1 MTDKKTTNGKGAKA
15 PDLDEVIEE
24 VESLLRKSDEGP
36 GRTPN
41 DELLDDGVK
50 AALDVLRSHQS

>member
-1 MTDKKTTNGKGAKA
+1 MADKAKAKA
-15 PDLDEVIEE
+15 PDLDALIAEIEA
-24 VESLLRKSDEGP
+24 LLRVGVGP

-41 DELLDDGVK
+41 DELFDDGVK